1 MFMIV
6 HSEKQ
11 KECILFIRCEI
22 VVMFCEFLIFK
33 IIKLLQ
39 HLYLSNLLSLFTLLV
54 DSYTYVCIYTY
65 IPKYN
70 MLRTYNVTCYS
81 HFQK

>member
-11 KECILFIRCEI
+11 KECILFKRCEI
-22 VVMFCEFLIFK
+22 VVMFCDFLIFK
-33 IIKLLQ
+33 IIKLL
-39 HLYLSNLLSLFTLLV
+39 HLYLSNSLSLFTLLV

-81 HFQK
+81 RFQK